1 MKRLTS
7 SLWTRLLAAQLVII
21 ALGAVTL
28 VVLVELLAP
37 SFFSNDIRS
46 MNEMMTDP
54 SHMSDMMG
62 EVMTGTSSGFL
73 TPDIQAGLEDSFDSS
88 FRRALAISLGVAG
101 IAAVGISAFA
111 TRRILLPLQAVR
123 ATTHR
128 LAAGAYDQRIDLPGE
143 AELAEL
149 AGDVNALAEALEST
163 EQRRVHLISEMAHEL
178 RTPLTTLEGYLE
190 GLLDGVFEPTDEIYA
205 ASGREVRR
213 LKRLATDLADLSRAE
228 EGSQPLQLESIDLT
242 DLIEEATDNLQV
254 QAHAKE
260 VALIVNVTG
269 QPLRVRADRDRIGQV
284 LTNVIGNAITY
295 TDSGGSVTVSIGVDG
310 DQAIVEVADTGR
322 GLTPEEQT
330 AIFERFY
337 RADHSVP
344 GGSGIGL
351 TIARAIARRHGGDIT
366 ADSPGQGLGST
377 FTVKLPRVATTG

>member
-1 MKRLTS
+1 MKRITS

-21 ALGAVTL
+21 GLGAITL

-54 SHMSDMMG
+54 AHMSGMMG
-62 EVMTGTSSGFL
+62 EVMTGTPSGFL
-73 TPDIQAGLEDSFDSS
+73 TPDVQAGLEDSFNSS
-88 FRRALAISLGVAG
+88 FRRALTISLGVAG

-128 LAAGAYDQRIDLPGE
+128 LAEGAYDQRIDLPGE

-149 AGDVNALAEALEST
+149 AGDVNALAEALESI
-163 EQRRVHLISEMAHEL
+163 EQRRVHLISEVAHEL

-228 EGSQPLQLESIDLT
+228 EGSQPLQLESIDPA
-242 DLIEEATDNLQV
+242 DLVEEATNNLKV

-260 VALIVNVTG
+260 VALVVNQTG
-269 QPLRVRADRDRIGQV
+269 QPLRVRADRDRIGQA

-295 TDSGGSVTVSIGVDG
+295 TDSGGSVTVSLEVEGH
-310 DQAIVEVADTGR
+310 QAIVEVADTGR
-322 GLTPEEQT
+322 GLTAEEQT

-366 ADSPGQGLGST
+366 AHSPGPELGST
-377 FTVKLPRVATTG
+377 FTVKLPRIETTG